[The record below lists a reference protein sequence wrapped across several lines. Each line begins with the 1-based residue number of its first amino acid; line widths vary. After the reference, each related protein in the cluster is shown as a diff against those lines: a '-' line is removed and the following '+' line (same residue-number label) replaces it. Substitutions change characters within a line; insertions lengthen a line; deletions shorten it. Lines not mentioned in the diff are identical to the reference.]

1 MEKDNVIGKQANIQ
15 IIRSADMF
23 AVKVHGNG
31 FIPISD
37 YKIQSSAD
45 GRTGNNFPSGAG
57 LPGGGKDRI
66 A

>member
-45 GRTGNNFPSGAG
+45 GDICS
-57 LPGGGKDRI
+57 K
-66 A
+66 